1 MRAGATHDWLG
12 SLRGLAGG
20 SLVCLQGTSNQN
32 YNPEGHVTEATGK
45 GGELAWCPQ
54 KNLPTL
60 QDLPNAG
67 LWGHLSEIL
76 GHTSAPVTVSLGL
89 GVYFSLGFRIWPL
102 ASQLAQYSAPLG
114 GVCRLRALSLSSD
127 LSTWLKLRPP
137 LSAECHS
144 FVEMCL
150 CSSS

>member
-1 MRAGATHDWLG
+1 MA
-12 SLRGLAGG
+12 
-20 SLVCLQGTSNQN
+20 
-32 YNPEGHVTEATGK
+32 EATGK

-89 GVYFSLGFRIWPL
+89 GYVSHWGFGYGRWP
-102 ASQLAQYSAPLG
+102 ASW
-114 GVCRLRALSLSSD
+114 
-127 LSTWLKLRPP
+127 LSTLLPWVVFAVSEP
-137 LSAECHS
+137 
-144 FVEMCL
+144 
-150 CSSS
+150 